1 MNVFSISWIQAF
13 SNFSCVSYLFNL
25 SSLPASEMICFTA
38 SKYSPILSIFSLIGV
53 IGNGAIKT
61 GLLELDW
68 YTEVSYFLIPLF
80 ITFILVELLFFKYGV
95 SNIFSII

>member
-1 MNVFSISWIQAF
+1 
-13 SNFSCVSYLFNL
+13 
-25 SSLPASEMICFTA
+25 
-38 SKYSPILSIFSLIGV
+38 V